1 MVTQKR
7 PAPPARK
14 RALRT
19 ARPAAGVAASA
30 HVLMHGQTIG
40 TVTEFDS
47 GRIGFNYDPEYL
59 GTGGPT
65 ISPEFLPA
73 APGTF
78 EFPELRRVES
88 FLGLPGVLADALPDT
103 FGNLIIKKY
112 FSDRGEPNK
121 AMSPIQ
127 RLLYIGDRAM
137 GALEFRPRIDRH
149 ATTGEAEALEV
160 GSLVEAARKLVAGE
174 QDGAIAELMRIGAS
188 AGGARAKALI
198 LWDRKRKQIRSAFVK
213 PHKDEESWLIKF
225 GGVESANP
233 KDHHA
238 QPFNR
243 VEYTYALL
251 TKELDIEMAPVDFV
265 EEPNGRFHFLT
276 KRFDRTTDGGRLHM
290 HSLAGLAHVDYN
302 IPRAYSYEQYFRWIL
317 KLEMPHTAVEEA
329 FRRMIFNVVGRNQDD
344 HVKNFAF
351 LMPPSGE
358 WSLSPAYDLT
368 YSAGNGYTLQHQ
380 MTIGGKANEFTVEDL
395 VEFGKKFNVAR
406 PKEVIERTVEV
417 FSGWVALARL
427 WNVAPNE
434 IEARAK
440 RLRLFGLTTTSGSPT
455 NT

>member
-1 MVTQKR
+1 LVTQKK

-14 RALRT
+14 RALRS

-30 HVLMHGQTIG
+30 QVLMHGQTIG

-59 GTGGPT
+59 GTGGPS

-73 APGTF
+73 EPGAF

-88 FLGLPGVLADALPDT
+88 FLGLPGALADALPDT

-112 FSDRGEPNK
+112 FSDRGEPDK
-121 AMSPIQ
+121 AMSPVQ

-137 GALEFRPRIDRH
+137 GALEFRPRIDRR
-149 ATTGEAEALEV
+149 ATAGEAEALEV

-174 QDGAIAELMRIGAS
+174 QDGAISELMRIGAS

-198 LWDRKRKQIRSAFVK
+198 LWDRSSKQIRSAFVK
-213 PHKDEESWLIKF
+213 PHKNEESWLIKF

-251 TKELDIEMAPVDFV
+251 AKELGIDMAPVDFI

-276 KRFDRTTDGGRLHM
+276 KRFDRTADGGRVHM
-290 HSLAGLAHVDYN
+290 HSLAGLAHIDYN
-302 IPRAYSYEQYFRWIL
+302 IPRAYSYDQYFRWIL
-317 KLEMPHTAVEEA
+317 ALEMPHTAIEEA
-329 FRRMIFNVVGRNQDD
+329 YRRMIFNVVGRNQDD

-351 LMPPSGE
+351 LMPSTGA
-358 WSLSPAYDLT
+358 WRLSPAYDLT
-368 YSAGNGYTLQHQ
+368 FSAGSGYTLQHQ
-380 MTIGGKANEFTVEDL
+380 MTIGGKADAFTVDDL
-395 VEFGKKFNVAR
+395 VEFGKKFDVAR
-406 PKEVIERTVEV
+406 PREAIERTVEV
-417 FSGWVALARL
+417 FSGWAAQAGR

-434 IEARAK
+434 IEARAS
-440 RLRLFGLTTTSGSPT
+440 RLRLFKT
-455 NT
+455 